1 MARGLNRLMI
11 MGFQCSMLFET
22 GFALGLGAGVSIQEL
37 SAATAFVENSFIDRR
52 CSAPTLSFPK

>member
-1 MARGLNRLMI
+1 